1 MRRLCLLSS
10 HLCRMQCRDWSP
22 FSLFSPKTSMV
33 RDERGCRRLK
43 VVFDAVVAAVGGVD
57 VAVDV
62 AAVEGA
68 KEDVGDEAEGAG
80 ES

>member
-1 MRRLCLLSS
+1 
-10 HLCRMQCRDWSP
+10 
-22 FSLFSPKTSMV
+22 MV

-68 KEDVGDEAEGAG
+68 KEDVDDEAEGAG